1 VQKTKKGETKMI
13 RKIIILLILL
23 STIVIATNNTPQEQ
37 IQQPTIVPI
46 YIGEYFTGNIY
57 IKQEGQPTQWC
68 SYIPKLN
75 KYNCKEFGK

>member
-23 STIVIATNNTPQEQ
+23 S
-37 IQQPTIVPI
+37 TIVPI